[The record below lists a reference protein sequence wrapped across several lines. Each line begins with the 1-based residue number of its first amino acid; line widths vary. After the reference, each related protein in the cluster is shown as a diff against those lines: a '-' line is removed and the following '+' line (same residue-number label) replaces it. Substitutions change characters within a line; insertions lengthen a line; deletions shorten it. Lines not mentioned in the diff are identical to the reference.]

1 MLNSVVPN
9 DLINKSQKPR
19 FSGWLDTLVDG
30 LAIIAGVLLCALTL
44 LICFDAVG
52 RTIVRFSNGP
62 DWGYTI
68 PWAIDV
74 AEYTLYLVTFLGAPW
89 VLREGGHIS
98 IDLILE
104 RLTPA
109 HRGRMLAA
117 ADMIGALVC
126 TILFYYSCHV
136 WWTSFREQVLIH
148 ETFVFPEWT
157 LLSVSPVT
165 FVVMAVIMIRR
176 AHRPVITV
184 RSNKPAPGL

>member
-52 RTIVRFSNGP
+52 RTIVRFSNGA

-68 PWAIDV
+68 PWTIDV
-74 AEYTLYLVTFLGAPW
+74 AEYTLYLLTFLGAPW

-104 RLTPA
+104 RLIPA
-109 HRGRMLAA
+109 HRRRMLAA